1 MKAFRPLLPFL
12 SDKKTILFWRG
23 KTRRARLFSGAASLK
38 SKIYLSIN
46 YARNPTSRGLRTDL
60 EFLCSNALQQ
70 KAIKDY
76 QSSWL
81 LGSQLNAKQ
90 SIGLVQSLRLIYSQ
104 STSRIP
110 IPFPPM
116 RLFAS
121 IPR

>member
-12 SDKKTILFWRG
+12 SDKKKTILFLRG
-23 KTRRARLFSGAASLK
+23 KTRRTSLFSGSASLK

-46 YARNPTSRGLRTDL
+46 YGRNPTSRGLRADL
-60 EFLCSNALQQ
+60 EFLCSNARQ